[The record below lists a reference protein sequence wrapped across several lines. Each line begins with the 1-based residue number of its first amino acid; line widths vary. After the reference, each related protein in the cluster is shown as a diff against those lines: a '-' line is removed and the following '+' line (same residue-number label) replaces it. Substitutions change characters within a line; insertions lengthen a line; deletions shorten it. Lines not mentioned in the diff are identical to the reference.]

1 MSFIYCRYIGN
12 ISAIY
17 MFIQAVWRDTSSDA
31 VDGNILA
38 TYIIHTLLIYWKYI
52 SNIWSHQLFRQIH
65 LQRQG
70 GWQYSSK
77 TYRLYIG
84 NILAI
89 YQQYKCSH
97 RQFGK
102 IHLERR
108 EDGRGLHI
116 SRPTLCSKQTLAR
129 GHICMARTPALAPST
144 KTPPSSTESPEILAS
159 AWLRISH

>member
-17 MFIQAVWRDTSSDA
+17 MFIQAVWKDTSSDA

-38 TYIIHTLLIYWKYI
+38 TYIIHTLLIYWQYI
-52 SNIWSHQLFRQIH
+52 SNIWSHQLIRQIH
-65 LQRQG
+65 LHRQWE
-70 GWQYSSK
+70 WQYSSK

-102 IHLERR
+102 IHLERQH
-108 EDGRGLHI
+108 DGNIVATYIGYVLLIYWQYISNIYVHTSSLERYILRGG
-116 SRPTLCSKQTLAR
+116 RMAGACTLA
-129 GHICMARTPALAPST
+129 APPCAQS
-144 KTPPSSTESPEILAS
+144 KL
-159 AWLRISH
+159 